1 MDIPYDPDFIYD
13 PQSDSEEDMFDE
25 EDGDVEF
32 DVELDD
38 DYNPVVA
45 QEIGIFEM
53 GVAAGFGHH
62 MAQEELDEDKI
73 TRQLLK
79 RMHPDEEHVKVP
91 LSTRYTDDNER
102 GKPFEKWYLN
112 VLRGRTKI
120 TDPIK
125 YTEKE
130 LFLIAQAELEDDIK

>member
-13 PQSDSEEDMFDE
+13 PSSDGEEDMFGEQGNDM
-25 EDGDVEF
+25 DF
-32 DVELDD
+32 DIELDD
-38 DYNPVVA
+38 NYDPVA
-45 QEIGIFEM
+45 ASEIGIFEM
-53 GVAAGFGHH
+53 SVAAGFGHH

-73 TRQLLK
+73 ARRLLK
-79 RMHPDEEHVKVP
+79 RMQSDGEQVKVP
-91 LSTRYTDDNER
+91 LSTRYEGSSER

-130 LFLIAQAELEDDIK
+130 LFLIAQAELEDEV